1 MTHGYSLRP
10 NTKGRR
16 KHQSIDKTDDQ
27 VEGTAT
33 STSTSTTSTSE
44 RGHETP
50 TDKLVEAESGT
61 VDPRPITPDTP
72 RAAAHNSPT
81 QDSAKQDDW
90 QQRHSRRSIFTS
102 SAVIT
107 GATTAT
113 TTRYRVNGPPQ
124 TWEDIQAARKREEA
138 RRVVE
143 AKRIR
148 REQIVRGYEEEIRS
162 LRARVVALRQECE
175 VKVEKVRR
183 KWERDW
189 AIEQGEVAVVVE
201 DGEEEG
207 MLVGPD
213 EEENWEDANLNSKM
227 KTGDN
232 DYVPTETS
240 SVTTDNDNHQQWQ
253 WSFRSTPHWSRSES
267 KSQPPP
273 FQVTQKHLQ
282 SQRHQPHRDTGK
294 SPLSTRDMMVV
305 GPSRPL
311 RRRLEPELL
320 EATATAT
327 EEEEEDSDERGPLA
341 TEKTVTPSQ
350 GQGRKSH
357 PQPLRRQPAQ
367 LMVFPTSS
375 SSSSPS
381 PSHGLHTYGTAV
393 VDPVQIRFGGT
404 DGDNDSEMD
413 G

>member
-227 KTGDN
+227 KTG
-232 DYVPTETS
+232 
-240 SVTTDNDNHQQWQ
+240 
-253 WSFRSTPHWSRSES
+253 R
-267 KSQPPP
+267 
-273 FQVTQKHLQ
+273 
-282 SQRHQPHRDTGK
+282 
-294 SPLSTRDMMVV
+294 
-305 GPSRPL
+305 
-311 RRRLEPELL
+311 
-320 EATATAT
+320 
-327 EEEEEDSDERGPLA
+327 
-341 TEKTVTPSQ
+341 
-350 GQGRKSH
+350 
-357 PQPLRRQPAQ
+357 
-367 LMVFPTSS
+367 
-375 SSSSPS
+375 
-381 PSHGLHTYGTAV
+381 
-393 VDPVQIRFGGT
+393 
-404 DGDNDSEMD
+404 
-413 G
+413 

>member
-27 VEGTAT
+27 VEGTTSNT
-33 STSTSTTSTSE
+33 STSTSNTSE
-44 RGHETP
+44 RGHETL

-72 RAAAHNSPT
+72 RAAAHNNSPT

-90 QQRHSRRSIFTS
+90 QQRHLRRSIVTS

-107 GATTAT
+107 GATTTTAT
-113 TTRYRVNGPPQ
+113 GVTPTRYRVNGPPQ

-138 RRVVE
+138 RRIVE

-148 REQIVRGYEEEIRS
+148 REQIVRGYEEELRS
-162 LRARVVALRQECE
+162 LRARIVALRRECE

-189 AIEQGEVAVVVE
+189 VIEQGEVAVVVE
-201 DGEEEG
+201 DGEEEAL
-207 MLVGPD
+207 LVGRNEDEDWAPD
-213 EEENWEDANLNSKM
+213 ADSKM
-227 KTGDN
+227 EIIK

-240 SVTTDNDNHQQWQ
+240 SVTTDNDDHQQWQ
-253 WSFRSTPHWSRSES
+253 WSSRSTPCWSRS
-267 KSQPPP
+267 KSDFQPPP
-273 FQVTQKHLQ
+273 FQITQKQQQQHLQ
-282 SQRHQPHRDTGK
+282 SQRHQPHRDTGT
-294 SPLSTRDMMVV
+294 SPLSAWDMMMVS
-305 GPSRPL
+305 PSCPL
-311 RRRLEPELL
+311 RRRLEPE
-320 EATATAT
+320 AT
-327 EEEEEDSDERGPLA
+327 EEDSDERGPPA
-341 TEKTVTPSQ
+341 VEKKTPSQ
-350 GQGRKSH
+350 GQARKSH

-367 LMVFPTSS
+367 LMVLPT
-375 SSSSPS
+375 SSPS
-381 PSHGLHTYGTAV
+381 PSHGLHTYATAV
-393 VDPVQIRFGGT
+393 VDPVQISFGGT